1 MRHYRRTLRHTW
13 VFVADAYRA
22 WMQIGVALPTMAR
35 GYDRSTTLDWA
46 RGIDA
51 GPFSSISCGE
61 RITFQNQ
68 EMNVINA
75 AAAALTDRV
84 RVLVNLVVLPMHPIP
99 LIAKQIATLDVLS
112 GGRVTL
118 GVGIGGREHDYL
130 AMGSSMERRHQ
141 RLDDGVAE
149 LRRLWAGGA
158 AFDGADPTGPACVQ
172 SGGPP
177 ILAGA
182 MGPKALAR
190 AAQWADGVSGFS
202 IDANADGMASAAVA
216 ARQAWADAGR
226 TEAPRIVTGCFYTL
240 GVDEPHEVL
249 RGFTYDYL
257 EIFGREF
264 ARAMA
269 DDAPVWNGDR
279 LLRALDDAEAAGV
292 DEFILVPGTVDPRC
306 LDATVELLA
315 GR

>member
-1 MRHYRRTLRHTW
+1 M
-13 VFVADAYRA
+13 VRA
-22 WMQIGVALPTMAR
+22 MQIGVALPTMAR
-35 GYDRSTTLDWA
+35 GYTRSTTLDWC

-68 EMNVINA
+68 EMNVVNA
-75 AAAALTDRV
+75 AAAALTERV
-84 RVLVNLVVLPMHPIP
+84 RVFVNLVVLPMHPIP

-130 AMGSSMERRHQ
+130 AMGSTMARRHQ
-141 RLDDGVAE
+141 RLDDGVAQ
-149 LRRLWAGGA
+149 LRDLWAGGA
-158 AFDGADPTGPACVQ
+158 AFEGADPTGPSCVQ
-172 SGGPP
+172 DGGPP

-202 IDANADGMASAAVA
+202 IDADAAGMAAAAVA
-216 ARQAWADAGR
+216 ARQAWDDAGR
-226 TEAPRIVTGCFYTL
+226 AEAPKVVTGCFYTL
-240 GVDEPHEVL
+240 GGDDPQSTL

-257 EIFGREF
+257 RIFGEEF
-264 ARAMA
+264 ARLMA
-269 DDAPVWNGDR
+269 DGAPVWNGDR
-279 LLRALDDAEAAGV
+279 LLQALEQAEEAGV
-292 DEFILVPGTVDPRC
+292 DEFILVPGTVDPSC
-306 LDATVELLA
+306 LDATVALLS
-315 GR
+315 

>member
-1 MRHYRRTLRHTW
+1 MVRP
-13 VFVADAYRA
+13 
-22 WMQIGVALPTMAR
+22 MQIGVSLPTMAR
-35 GYDRSTTLDWA
+35 GYTRATTIDWC

-68 EMNVINA
+68 EMNITNA
-75 AAAALTDRV
+75 AAAALTERV
-84 RVLVNLVVLPMHPIP
+84 RVFVNLVVLPMHPIP

-130 AMGSSMERRHQ
+130 AMGSTMDRRHQ
-141 RLDDGVAE
+141 RLDDGVAQ
-149 LRRLWAGGA
+149 LRELWAGGA
-158 AFDGADPTGPACVQ
+158 AFEGADPTGPSCVQ
-172 SGGPP
+172 DGGPP

-202 IDANADGMASAAVA
+202 IDANATGMATAAVA
-216 ARQAWADAGR
+216 ARQAWDDAGR
-226 TEAPRIVTGCFYTL
+226 AEAPRVVTGCFYTL
-240 GVDEPHEVL
+240 GVDEPQETL

-257 EIFGREF
+257 RIFGQEF

-306 LDATVELLA
+306 LDATVELLT
-315 GR
+315 R

>member
-1 MRHYRRTLRHTW
+1 
-13 VFVADAYRA
+13 
-22 WMQIGVALPTMAR
+22 MQIGVALPTMAR
-35 GYDRSTTLDWA
+35 GYIRATTLDWC

-68 EMNVINA
+68 EMNITNA
-75 AAAALTDRV
+75 AAAALTERV
-84 RVLVNLVVLPMHPIP
+84 AVFVNLVVLPMHPVP

-118 GVGIGGREHDYL
+118 GVGIGGREHDYR
-130 AMGSSMERRHQ
+130 AMGSTMGRRHQ

-149 LRRLWAGGA
+149 LRSLWAGGA
-158 AFDGADPTGPACVQ
+158 AFDGADPTGPSCVQ
-172 SGGPP
+172 PGGPP

-202 IDANADGMASAAVA
+202 IDANATGMATAAVA
-216 ARQAWADAGR
+216 ATQAWDDAGR
-226 TEAPRIVTGCFYTL
+226 TDAPKVVTGCFYAL
-240 GVDEPHEVL
+240 GVDEPQETL

-257 EIFGREF
+257 RIFGQEF

-269 DDAPVWNGDR
+269 DDAPVWNADR
-279 LLRALDDAEAAGV
+279 LLLALDDAEAAGV

-306 LDATVELLA
+306 LEATVELVA

>member
-1 MRHYRRTLRHTW
+1 
-13 VFVADAYRA
+13 
-22 WMQIGVALPTMAR
+22 MQIGVALPTMAR
-35 GYDRSTTLDWA
+35 GYTRATTLDWC
-46 RGIDA
+46 RGIDE

-68 EMNVINA
+68 EMNVINS
-75 AAAALTDRV
+75 AAAALTERV
-84 RVLVNLVVLPMHPIP
+84 RVFVNLVVLPMHPMP

-130 AMGSSMERRHQ
+130 AMGSTMARRHQ

-158 AFDGADPTGPACVQ
+158 AFEGADPTGPSCVQ
-172 SGGPP
+172 DGGPP

-190 AAQWADGVSGFS
+190 AAQWADGVSGFT
-202 IDANADGMASAAVA
+202 IDADGAHMATAAAA
-216 ARQAWADAGR
+216 ARQAWQDAGR
-226 TEAPRIVTGCFYTL
+226 DTEPRVVTGCFYTL
-240 GVDEPHEVL
+240 GGDDPQATL
-249 RGFTYDYL
+249 RGFTHDYL
-257 EIFGREF
+257 EIFGQEF

-279 LLRALDDAEAAGV
+279 LLQALDDAEAAGV
-292 DEFILVPGTVDPRC
+292 DEFILVPGTVERSC
-306 LDATVELLA
+306 LDATADLLA
-315 GR
+315 AR